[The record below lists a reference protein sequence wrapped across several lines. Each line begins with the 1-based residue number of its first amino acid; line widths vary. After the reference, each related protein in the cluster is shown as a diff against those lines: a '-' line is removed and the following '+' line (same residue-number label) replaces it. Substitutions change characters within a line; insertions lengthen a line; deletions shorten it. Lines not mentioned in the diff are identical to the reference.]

1 MRIDN
6 KTIDGRTNDFQVVGK
21 IIELKIKSLRSNGF
35 LLGTCGG
42 FKNLEWEINMFC
54 VKVNFASP
62 ISSN

>member
-42 FKNLEWEINMFC
+42 FKNLEWEINMFLC
-54 VKVNFASP
+54 
-62 ISSN
+62 